1 MLHKN
6 SKRLTTRSHRQ
17 PRSFIAK
24 QDGDYYVG
32 IKYKHVEICC
42 ACTKQETGH
51 VEMAHW
57 SRILK
62 RVDVEEKEE
71 KMYKKRKFW
80 KTHNVG

>member
-1 MLHKN
+1 
-6 SKRLTTRSHRQ
+6 
-17 PRSFIAK
+17 
-24 QDGDYYVG
+24 VG

-71 KMYKKRKFW
+71 KMYKKTEVLEDAQRGMKLQHW
-80 KTHNVG
+80 PTTVYDCDVVRMS